1 MSAPTP
7 VGPTPIGASAP
18 VDPRRQLR
26 AACHELEGFFTRQLL
41 ESMRDT
47 VPDDPLTED
56 DSSGEEMYTA
66 LLDDHLASQA
76 GQRSANGLGEAL
88 YRQMARR
95 LPVEEGER

>member
-7 VGPTPIGASAP
+7 VGPGAAGAP
-18 VDPRRQLR
+18 PTVNPRQQLR
-26 AACHELEGFFTRQLL
+26 TACHELEGFFTRQLL
-41 ESMRDT
+41 QSMRDT
-47 VPDDPLTED
+47 IPDDPLVEED
-56 DSSGEEMYTA
+56 SGGQEMYTA

-88 YRQMARR
+88 YRQMVRR